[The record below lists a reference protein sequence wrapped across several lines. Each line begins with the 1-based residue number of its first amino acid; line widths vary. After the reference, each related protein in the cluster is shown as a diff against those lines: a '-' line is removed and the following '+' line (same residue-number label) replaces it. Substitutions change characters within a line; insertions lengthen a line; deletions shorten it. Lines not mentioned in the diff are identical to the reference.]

1 MEQEKQIDVMIAEA
15 SHEVYVDTILETIE
29 AAAKVRG
36 TGIAKRTHEYVAQKN
51 ERRES
56 CHCLR
61 RR

>member
-36 TGIAKRTHEYVAQKN
+36 TGIAKRTHEYVAQKMK
-51 ERRES
+51 
-56 CHCLR
+56 
-61 RR
+61 